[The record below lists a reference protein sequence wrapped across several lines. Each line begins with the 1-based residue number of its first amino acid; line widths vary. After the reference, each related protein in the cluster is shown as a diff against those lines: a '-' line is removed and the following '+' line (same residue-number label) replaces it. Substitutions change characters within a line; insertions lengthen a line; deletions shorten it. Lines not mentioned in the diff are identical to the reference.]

1 MGIFGNKFN
10 VKDSLLAST
19 RELNEMMM
27 DMNKIYNKSGLLN
40 SHIQIAEDQISL
52 NMENKAKK
60 LVDKNEA
67 NKAQNAIKEQF
78 KKDSTDLEKMLEELK
93 DSTK

>member
-1 MGIFGNKFN
+1 
-10 VKDSLLAST
+10 
-19 RELNEMMM
+19 
-27 DMNKIYNKSGLLN
+27 
-40 SHIQIAEDQISL
+40 
-52 NMENKAKK
+52 MENKAKK